1 MATKPIRDKL
11 ASQTIQPATL
21 KTSRLLDFFSE
32 KELTAQIGHPKHDWP
47 VVAVK
52 ELLDNSI
59 DAAEEMRMAPVIA
72 VKVDADG
79 ITVTDNGPGISA
91 DTVAGVLDFSI
102 RVSSREHYA
111 APTRGSQGNAVKT
124 LVAMPFVIDGQSGR
138 VDITAGGTRHEI
150 IIAVDRIKQQPKVKH
165 EQYRDKQVKTGTR
178 IKLYWPRSSS
188 DLLVSTQARFVQ
200 ILDDF
205 SFLNP
210 HLSLTAD
217 WFGERRLTVKAT
229 TLALAKWRACDPT
242 SPHWYSS
249 LERLAAGYISN
260 DEEKSQ
266 NRTIRE
272 FIAEFAGL
280 SGTAKQKAVLEA
292 TGLSRLNLSALRN
305 GDGLDADK
313 LSALLNAMKTHT
325 RPIKPAALGV
335 IGRAH
340 LEERFRLLDCE
351 METFNYRKVDGEK
364 DGLPWVVE
372 TAFAASAAA
381 FEPGGH
387 RQRRIIT
394 GINWSPSAAANPFR
408 QLGNESLDSILQDQR
423 AGHDEPVVFLLHLVC
438 PRVSYT
444 DRGKSAVVIGE
455 PDSGV

>member
-1 MATKPIRDKL
+1 MANKPIRDKR
-11 ASQTIQPATL
+11 ASQTIQPVTL

-32 KELTAQIGHPKHDWP
+32 KELTAQIGHPKRDWLL
-47 VVAVK
+47 VAVK

-72 VKVDADG
+72 VKVDEDG
-79 ITVTDNGPGISA
+79 ITITDNGPGISE
-91 DTVAGVLDFSI
+91 DTVAGVLDFNI

-111 APTRGSQGNAVKT
+111 APTRGTQGNALKT

-165 EQYRDKQVKTGTR
+165 ERYRDKQVKTGTR

-229 TLALAKWRACDPT
+229 TPALAKWRACDAT
-242 SPHWYSS
+242 SPHWYTS

-266 NRTIRE
+266 DRTVRE

-313 LSALLNAMKTHT
+313 LTALLKAMKAHT

-340 LEERFRLLDCE
+340 LTERFRLLDCE
-351 METFNYRKVDGEK
+351 MKTFNYRKAEGEK

-372 TAFAASAAA
+372 WAFAASAAA

-394 GINWSPSAAANPFR
+394 GVNWSPSVAGNPFR
-408 QLGNESLDSILQDQR
+408 QLGHESLDSILQDQR

-438 PRVSYT
+438 PRVIYT